1 MYVYALLQPLP
12 YRGFKFV
19 QYLSMYTFDIIMNN
33 NKERDIG
40 FTLIVDGDYYLKP
53 LHRDLQFL
61 HEKRLVD
68 RIIKLAFTFYDQK
81 TYVCQIA
88 LSKENLKHRQK
99 RHMLL

>member
-53 LHRDLQFL
+53 LQRDL
-61 HEKRLVD
+61 
-68 RIIKLAFTFYDQK
+68 
-81 TYVCQIA
+81 
-88 LSKENLKHRQK
+88 
-99 RHMLL
+99 